1 MLLRIESTRTPIVM
15 RIVLTTVLVS
25 SVIASLMNPVN
36 PIAWLLDMRAS
47 HEQLLGWK
55 RTGDKRAGRWED
67 TGEMGA
73 WKITLPASVLIAT
86 IGGGTWLLHQL

>member
-36 PIAWLLDMRAS
+36 PIAWLLGIAGVA
-47 HEQLLGWK
+47 LGLSIARDSADDRQAWSEV
-55 RTGDKRAGRWED
+55 TGLVGQHVESA
-67 TGEMGA
+67 
-73 WKITLPASVLIAT
+73 LHPPAVDS
-86 IGGGTWLLHQL
+86 

>member
-1 MLLRIESTRTPIVM
+1 M
-15 RIVLTTVLVS
+15 TV
-25 SVIASLMNPVN
+25 VN
-36 PIAWLLDMRAS
+36 PARLFVIGVFGIAISLYMRAS